1 MDVDLEKKQ
10 LLNRGH
16 YAGYGYFDVSEQ
28 INSLEEFKSLV
39 KQGEY
44 YPDALT

>member
-16 YAGYGYFDVSEQ
+16 YAGYGYFDISEQ
-28 INSLEEFKSLV
+28 INSLKNL
-39 KQGEY
+39 K
-44 YPDALT
+44 AW